1 MNRKRFLSSVVIAAV
16 TAPSLKAFASG
27 ANEEQ
32 ENEASIVNCG
42 MVKIPPYLQP
52 GDTIGIVC
60 PAGYLSKEDAQTC
73 IETLQQWGYK
83 VKTGKTLDSNSNN
96 YFSGTDEERLA
107 DLQAMLDDD
116 TVKAILFGRG
126 GYGTGRIIEDI
137 RFKKFKK
144 KPKWLIG
151 FSDITVLH
159 SHIHA
164 NYKIATLHSPMVG
177 AFNHDGFNSEYVLSL
192 KNALEGKPADY
203 SCAPHAFNKPGKA
216 KGQLV
221 GGNLA
226 LLAHLTGT
234 SSDISTKGKILFLE
248 DVGEY
253 LYNIDRMLYQL
264 KRSGKFD
271 HLEGLIIG
279 GFTENNDTQRPFGK
293 EVYDIV
299 NDVVKGYD
307 YPICFNFPVSHE
319 RGNYALKVGMKHQL
333 EITADEVTLRE

>member
-1 MNRKRFLSSVVIAAV
+1 MLAATIAPA
-16 TAPSLKAFASG
+16 LKGLAADTD
-27 ANEEQ
+27 EKQ

-42 MVKIPPYLQP
+42 MVKTPPYLQP

-60 PAGYLSKEDAQTC
+60 PAGYLSEEKAQTC
-73 IETLQQWGYK
+73 IDTLQQWGYK
-83 VKTGKTLDSNSNN
+83 VKTGKTLGGDSAT
-96 YFSGTDEERLA
+96 YFSGTDEQRLA
-107 DLQAMLDDD
+107 DLQEMLDDD
-116 TVKAILFGRG
+116 EIKAILFGRG
-126 GYGTGRIIEDI
+126 GYGTGRIIEDV
-137 RFKKFKK
+137 RFKRFKK

-164 NYKIATLHSPMVG
+164 NYRIATLHSPMLG
-177 AFNHDGFNSEYVLSL
+177 AFNEEGFNSEYVLSL
-192 KNALEGKPADY
+192 KNALEGKLSDY
-203 SCAPHAFNKPGKA
+203 MCAPHVFNKSGKA

-264 KRSGKFD
+264 KRTGKFD
-271 HLEGLIIG
+271 KLAGLIIG
-279 GFTENNDTQRPFGK
+279 GFTENNDTLRPFGK
-293 EVYDIV
+293 EVYEII

-319 RGNYALKVGMKHQL
+319 QENYALKVGVEHRL
-333 EITADEVTLRE
+333 EVTETGVSLEEH